1 MRRKITNLGIISLIL
16 LSIAPASLVNAH
28 GERSQEPFLRML
40 SVQWYDTKWSTDK
53 VAVNEEVVLSG
64 KFHLHTGWP
73 EAIAKPDVAFM
84 HVYVPGPVF
93 VRKGV
98 WVNGKPMVR
107 SASYEIGRDY
117 EYKIVMKA
125 RRPGM
130 HHLHPM
136 LNIKDGGPNAG
147 PGNWVA
153 ITGDAA
159 DFTNPVTTLTG
170 ETVDLETW
178 GWSRVRNWHI
188 LWAIL
193 AGFWLVWWLR
203 RPLLAGRNILLRQGR
218 EDELITPMDR
228 KVGMGLGILTLAL
241 IFYGYFSTIDKFPV
255 TIPLQAGLMV
265 LDPLPVDEDV
275 VEVELQEAHYDIPGR
290 SVRMTV
296 NVTNGAT
303 SPVRLGEFATA
314 SIRWLNADVA
324 PDVGPYPQDLIALNG
339 LDVENDTPIQPGETR
354 TLNIVATDAAWETE
368 RLALLIYDPDSR
380 FGGMLFFYDE
390 NGKRHKQ
397 TFGGPLIPTFTA
409 I

>member
-1 MRRKITNLGIISLIL
+1 MRGKIANSGILLLVL
-16 LSIAPASLVNAH
+16 LSIANTPIVSAH

-40 SVQWYDTKWSTDK
+40 SVQWYDTEWSTDK
-53 VAVNEEVVLSG
+53 LAVNEEMTLTG
-64 KFHLHTGWP
+64 KFHLHSGWP

-125 RRPGM
+125 RRPGA

-147 PGNWVA
+147 PGKWVE
-153 ITGDAA
+153 ITGDAD
-159 DFTNPVTTLTG
+159 DFVNPVTTLTG
-170 ETVDLETW
+170 ETVNLENW
-178 GWSRVRNWHI
+178 GWTRVWTWHA
-188 LWAIL
+188 LWAVIAL
-193 AGFWLVWWLR
+193 FWLGWWLR

-218 EDELITPMDR
+218 EDELITPMDK
-228 KVGMGLGILTLAL
+228 KVGLGLGLLTLAL
-241 IFYGYFSTIDKFPV
+241 IFYGYFSTIDKFPI
-255 TIPLQAGLMV
+255 TIPLQAGLME
-265 LDPLPVDEDV
+265 LHPLPIDDDV
-275 VEVELQEAHYDIPGR
+275 VDVELIEATYDIPGR
-290 SVRMTV
+290 SVKMSVT
-296 NVTNGAT
+296 VTNGAT
-303 SPVRLGEFATA
+303 SPIRLGEFSTA
-314 SIRWLNADVA
+314 SIRWMNAGVA
-324 PDVGPYPQDLIALNG
+324 PDVGIYPHDLIALNG
-339 LDVENDTPIQPGETR
+339 LEIEGDTPIAPGETR

-397 TFGGPLIPTFTA
+397 TFGGPLIPSFTA